1 MSSKPETTFVGSIHR
16 HMLNDVHKEGMAN
29 PYRGGTSDNYYDAS
43 DKYEPAFDGDPV
55 QDLWVE
61 YKFKPKLGLKLD
73 LRDQASRPKL
83 SSLQMKW
90 VRRRYNNG
98 KNAWVI
104 CGFPEGGVIMKTPEE
119 WAHIWTREELL
130 SAMKSRREIA
140 ECITNFVLCQS
151 ETPSK

>member
-1 MSSKPETTFVGSIHR
+1 MPKPETVFISSVHTHI
-16 HMLNDVHKEGMAN
+16 LKTEIHKEGMAN
-29 PYRGGTSDNYYDAS
+29 PYRRGTPDNYYDAAPWHGPES
-43 DKYEPAFDGDPV
+43 MKPPT

-61 YKFKPKLGLKLD
+61 YKFKPKVGLKLD

-104 CGFPEGGVIMKTPEE
+104 CGFPEGGVIMRTPEE
-119 WAHIWTREELL
+119 WSRVWTRTELEA
-130 SAMKSRREIA
+130 AMISRREVA
-140 ECITNFVLCQS
+140 ACITNFVLCQS
-151 ETPSK
+151 KKPSK